1 MGVSRNTSP
10 VWCVACARS
19 PPRAR
24 APSESAGSGPPPS
37 GTTREASAAS
47 QSASGFLQ
55 SATQKIC
62 SVKGIVSDVL
72 GVV

>member
-10 VWCVACARS
+10 VCCVACVRS
-19 PPRAR
+19 PPHAR

-37 GTTREASAAS
+37 GTTQEANAAS

-55 SATQKIC
+55 RETQKY
-62 SVKGIVSDVL
+62 VQTREFKKY
-72 GVV
+72 